1 MQTVNMLES
10 RLRLLRRMVSVETGI
25 SIGWRSGSQ
34 PADTV
39 NFAFGGRLMH
49 RLFWLAIPLSLAACG
64 GSKSA
69 PTLTVTCTGGIQLVG
84 ATSLDVLGDVVNGR
98 PTMEY
103 PDPTNP
109 AKTGSISVDPR
120 GHCRVTP
127 QAPS

>member
-1 MQTVNMLES
+1 MLTVNMLEIRSTLS
-10 RLRLLRRMVSVETGI
+10 RRVVSVETGI
-25 SIGWRSGSQ
+25 NLGSRPARR

-39 NFAFGGRLMH
+39 NFACGRLMH
-49 RLFWLAIPLSLAACG
+49 RLLWLSILLSLAGCG

-98 PTMEY
+98 PSMEY
-103 PDPTNP
+103 PDPANP

-127 QAPS
+127 QEPS